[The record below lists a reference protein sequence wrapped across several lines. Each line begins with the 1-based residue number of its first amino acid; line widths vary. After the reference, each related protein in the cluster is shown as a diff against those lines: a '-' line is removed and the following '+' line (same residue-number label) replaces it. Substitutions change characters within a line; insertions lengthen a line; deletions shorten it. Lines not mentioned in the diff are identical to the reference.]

1 MIFKLKL
8 KIVETADEFQEI
20 HEIIDRY
27 ETLTTNLQDLM
38 EIGKEN
44 EDKINTERKQLNKY
58 LEVLFCF
65 KILTRDA

>member
-1 MIFKLKL
+1 M

-44 EDKINTERKQLNKY
+44 EDKINAERKQLNKY
-58 LEVLFCF
+58 MEVRYCF
-65 KILTRDA
+65 LSLYIQIIFNSHV